1 MGHAIPL
8 NTPGFKTLQR
18 TPRKYIQNPSV
29 GSARCAVQVSEKT
42 VFAGGQRVPYT
53 LPAMRKVRVG
63 KPHRPLAVRAMNQL
77 GRLARSLGVQLVSL
91 DETRLLHKATAQAGS
106 DDLGDGAFH
115 EGLQRFLRSVEAEAE
130 LTLLGRMLAQG
141 YVTGNLANRLR
152 LVDWRKRHPEIEAER
167 IVEPLFI
174 VGMPR
179 TGTTILHALLEQDPA
194 NRSPLFWEVQFPV
207 PPAAPETWHTDPRIA
222 EDQKILDRLYDL
234 VPGFQAMHP
243 MGATMPQECVA
254 VFTMC
259 FMSEQLQVQFDV
271 PSYQA
276 WLDEQDM
283 HETYEFYRRFLQHAQ
298 SGGVRG
304 ERWVLKSPAHLHLLD
319 TLLDVFP
326 DARIVHT
333 HRDPIE
339 VCASVAS
346 LTATLRGAASDAIDL
361 EAIGRQQVQWWAKLI
376 GKSLEQRKRLA
387 HKGDQFF
394 DVKMSEIVE
403 DPLSVVRRMY
413 DHFGYALTDEVE
425 AKMVS
430 FMEENPRGKHGSH
443 RYFATDF
450 GIDMRRDRSLFCDY
464 IEYFGL
470 SEGNHDTSDS

>member
-1 MGHAIPL
+1 MSPILA
-8 NTPGFKTLQR
+8 
-18 TPRKYIQNPSV
+18 
-29 GSARCAVQVSEKT
+29 
-42 VFAGGQRVPYT
+42 
-53 LPAMRKVRVG
+53 AMREVRAG
-63 KPHRPLAVRAMNQL
+63 KPHRPFAVKVMNQV
-77 GRLARSLGVQLVSL
+77 GRTASSLGIELISL
-91 DETRLLHKATAQAGS
+91 DEDRLIAKAIAEAGS
-106 DDLGDGAFH
+106 SDFGGDDFR
-115 EGLQRFLRSVEAEAE
+115 EGLRRFLQSLETEAQ
-130 LTLLGRMLAQG
+130 LTLLGRMRARG
-141 YVTGNLANRLR
+141 YVVGNLANRLR
-152 LVDWRKRHPEIEAER
+152 LVDWRKAHPEIEAEE
-167 IVEPLFI
+167 IVRPLFI

-207 PPAAPETWHTDPRIA
+207 PPASPETWTTDPRIA
-222 EDQKILDRLYDL
+222 EDQKVLDQLDRL

-283 HETYEFYRRFLQHAQ
+283 HPTYEFYRRYLQHAQ

-304 ERWVLKSPAHLHLLD
+304 DRWVLKSPAHLHLLE

-333 HRDPIE
+333 HRDPAE

-361 EAIGRQQVQWWAKLI
+361 EAIGRQQVTWWAKLI
-376 GKSLEQRKRLA
+376 DESLTQRKRLA
-387 HKGDQFF
+387 HKSDQFF
-394 DVKMSEIVE
+394 DVRMQELVD
-403 DPLSVVRRMY
+403 DPLDVVRRMY
-413 DHFGYALTDEVE
+413 AHFRYPLDERVE
-425 AKMVS
+425 SRMRA
-430 FMEENPRGKHGSH
+430 FMSRNPRDKHGSH
-443 RYFATDF
+443 KYAPSDF
-450 GIDMRRDRSLFCDY
+450 GIVPERDRERFR
-464 IEYFGL
+464 EYVDHFGL
-470 SEGNHDTSDS
+470 DPSTRKTS